1 MGRLQGKSVLIT
13 GGSNGIGRVASE
25 LFAREGASV
34 VIADIARDR
43 GLQAGREIRE
53 LGGRC
58 VFVECDVTE
67 EESVRDAVATAV
79 RSFGGLNVL
88 YNNAGASTLADGP
101 VTLAPADEFWR
112 AIRLNLFGTWL
123 CCRHGIPE
131 LIKAG
136 GGSVVNT
143 TSTVALMGLRNV
155 DAYTASKGGVAA
167 LTRSMAVEF
176 APHKVRVNAIAP
188 TSTRTERVIALR
200 KQRTVGNETGRNLLG
215 DAEPIDVALAAL
227 YLASDESARTTGHV
241 LPVDSGLTMS

>member
-1 MGRLQGKSVLIT
+1 MNRLQGKSVLLT
-13 GGSNGIGRVASE
+13 GGANGIGRVASQ
-25 LFAREGASV
+25 LFCDEGASV
-34 VIADIARDR
+34 VIADIARER
-43 GLQAGREIRE
+43 GELLEHEIRE
-53 LGGRC
+53 RGGRC

-67 EESVRDAVATAV
+67 EDEVRRAVDTALQ
-79 RSFGGLNVL
+79 RFGGLHVL

-123 CCRHGIPE
+123 CCRHAIPE
-131 LIKAG
+131 LVKAG
-136 GGSVVNT
+136 GGAVVNT

-167 LTRSMAVEF
+167 LTRSMAAEF
-176 APHKVRVNAIAP
+176 APQKVRVNAIAP
-188 TSTRTERVIALR
+188 TSTRTERVLALR

-215 DAEPIDVALAAL
+215 DAEPIDVAMAAL
-227 YLASDESARTTGHV
+227 YLACDESARTTGHI